1 VKGRSAENPGVR
13 GPTGKV
19 KEPAPVGIHE
29 SAERAADAETE
40 KTMTTR
46 IAVDAMGGDNAPG
59 VVVSGLRQL
68 PADLDVEILLVGR
81 PDDVAECGE
90 LPPRTT
96 VVPAP
101 DVIDMHD
108 SPALALRK
116 KRKSSIAV
124 SVDLVRQGDAEA
136 VVSLGNT
143 GAFMAF
149 CATRLGTLP
158 GIRRPAIAVPIPTA
172 RGHCL
177 LLDAGATSDSQP
189 AHLRDFALMGKVYC
203 KQVMGVESPRVGLL
217 SLGEEKSK
225 GKKLTFAATELIR
238 ELPLE
243 FVGNVEGDDIPSGEV
258 DVVVC
263 DGFTGNVV
271 LKFGE
276 GFVAMLLGGLERM
289 IETHVTRAEDRAA
302 LSSILKQ
309 FMAKTDYSE
318 YGGAPLLGVQGTV
331 IIGHG
336 RSAAKAVTNAVRA
349 AHRAAQHR
357 VNELITREAAALS
370 IPGKEAL

>member
-1 VKGRSAENPGVR
+1 
-13 GPTGKV
+13 
-19 KEPAPVGIHE
+19 
-29 SAERAADAETE
+29 
-40 KTMTTR
+40 MTIR
-46 IAVDAMGGDNAPG
+46 IAVDAMGGDSAPE
-59 VVVSGLRQL
+59 VVVSGLRQV
-68 PADLDVEILLVGR
+68 PAELDVELLLVGR
-81 PDDVAECGE
+81 PEAVGECGE
-90 LPPRTT
+90 LPAHVT

-101 DVIDMHD
+101 DVVDMHD
-108 SPALALRK
+108 PPAAALRK
-116 KRKSSIAV
+116 KRNSSVAV
-124 SVDLVRQGDAEA
+124 AVDLVARGEAQA

-149 CATRLGTLP
+149 CATLLGTLP

-189 AHLRDFALMGKVYC
+189 LHLRDFALMGKVYC
-203 KQVMGVESPRVGLL
+203 KEVMGVESPRVGLL

-225 GKKLTFAATELIR
+225 GKKLTFAAAELIR
-238 ELPLE
+238 GLPLE

-276 GFVAMLLGGLERM
+276 GLVAMVFDGLERM
-289 IETHVTRAEDRAA
+289 IESRVAGDGDRAA
-302 LSSILKQ
+302 LGSILKQ
-309 FMAKTDYSE
+309 YMAKTDYAE
-318 YGGAPLLGVQGTV
+318 YGGAPLLGVKGTV

-336 RSAAKAVTNAVRA
+336 RSAAKAVANAVRA

-357 VNELITREAAALS
+357 VNDLITREAAALAA
-370 IPGKEAL
+370 PGKEAL